1 MYRNRQPNPRV
12 HRLTKDQIE
21 ESIRELVREGLVVD
35 SLIRR
40 NGQVV
45 WVLRKY
51 ATPEAIA
58 KADAERVKGAN
69 LEPPKSTTT

>member
-12 HRLTKDQIE
+12 HRSTENWIE
-21 ESIRELVREGLVVD
+21 ETIRELVRDGLVVD
-35 SLIRR
+35 SLMRR

-45 WVLRKY
+45 WVLREY

-58 KADAERVKGAN
+58 KADAERGNGAN
-69 LEPPKSTTT
+69 REPPMNATS